1 MYYKITNTECEVYKK
16 LHEMRTEEAAMNAE
30 NKRMVRA
37 KVVLDFDRFYGSNN
51 QQNWDRVQKYEGFCF
66 KEHDKVD
73 LKIWKKHKE
82 DDNTYVPN
90 LRTEVGREM
99 SKFLKRILQKS
110 DFRKP
115 FKILGIDYG
124 RRFTFPFVE
133 IVGGTILLY
142 LSDHHQP
149 KDENVIEIT
158 SREFFNL
165 TNKQ

>member
-16 LHEMRTEEAAMNAE
+16 LHEMRTEEVAMNAE
-30 NKRMVRA
+30 NERMIRA
-37 KVVLDFDRFYGSNN
+37 KVVLDWDRFYGGNN
-51 QQNWDRVQKYEGFCF
+51 QQNFHRVQMYGGFCF

-90 LRTEVGREM
+90 IRTKAGKEI
-99 SKFLKRILQKS
+99 SNFLEKSLQKS

-115 FKILGIDYG
+115 FKILDIDYG
-124 RRFTFPFVE
+124 RRVTFPFVE

-142 LSDHHQP
+142 LSDRHQP

-158 SREFFNL
+158 SREFFDFK
-165 TNKQ
+165 NK